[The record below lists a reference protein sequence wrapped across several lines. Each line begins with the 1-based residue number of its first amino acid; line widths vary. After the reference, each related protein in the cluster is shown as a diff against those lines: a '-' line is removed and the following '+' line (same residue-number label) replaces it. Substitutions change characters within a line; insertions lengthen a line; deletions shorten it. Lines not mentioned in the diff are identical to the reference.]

1 MSAPDPAAV
10 VAQLGGCAT
19 TRQLRQSGAR
29 ARDLAAAVREGRLH
43 RSRRGRYRL
52 ASLDTH
58 AAQAHRMDAVL
69 SHRSAAVQHGW
80 AVKNDPEL
88 PEVVVPRNR
97 NVRAQDQHTAV
108 VRWRRLAPGDAVDG
122 VTVPLRTVVD
132 CARDLPFDE
141 ALAVADSALRSG
153 QVGRA
158 RLAAVAAQARGDGSR
173 QLRRVARLADGRA
186 ANPFESVLRAICL
199 EEGLDVVCQHQVV
212 AHGLWAQADL
222 VDTSRR
228 LVVEADSHEFHATR
242 KGFRKDV
249 RRYIEMVVFG
259 WTVLR
264 FSWEDVMLQP
274 EFVRWAIR
282 SWVRARDGHPVPA
295 PPRMPARLR

>member
-1 MSAPDPAAV
+1 MSGPDPVAV
-10 VAQLGGCAT
+10 IAQLGGCAT
-19 TRQLRQSGAR
+19 TRQLRGAGAR
-29 ARDLAAAVREGRLH
+29 ARDVGAAVQEGRLV
-43 RSRRGRYRL
+43 RARRGRYRL
-52 ASLDTH
+52 SSLQTH
-58 AAQAHRMDAVL
+58 AAIAHRMSAVL
-69 SHRSAAVQHGW
+69 SHRSACVQRGW
-80 AVKNDPEL
+80 PVKQDPEW

-97 NVRAQDQHTAV
+97 NVSAEDQREAL
-108 VRWRRLAPGDAVDG
+108 VRWRHLGDADAEDG
-122 VTVPLRTVVD
+122 VTTPLRTALD
-132 CARDLPFDE
+132 CGRDLPFDE

-153 QVGRA
+153 QVDRSRLLEAA
-158 RLAAVAAQARGDGSR
+158 RVARGAGTR
-173 QLRRVARLADGRA
+173 QLRRVALLADGRA

-228 LVVEADSHEFHATR
+228 LVIEADSHEFHATR
-242 KGFRKDV
+242 RGFRKDV
-249 RRYIEMVVFG
+249 RRYTEMVVFG

-274 EFVRWAIR
+274 DFVRWAIR

-295 PPRMPARLR
+295 PPRMPGRLR